1 MAAKNETATT
11 ESDSIVL
18 SEKDDSKCCCCPCR
32 HGKKVAH
39 NPHYTPHNERSCTN
53 LLCLVFYIVAMIV
66 WIVIGSMAFQYGTP
80 DILNHAMDSHGN
92 ICGINGSDTH
102 TVTAADGTAK
112 QVTNKFEYKKGSK
125 GEETGGTAPFNLGK
139 AKYGTFPRLATDL
152 INQADK
158 LSKPKELKFTQICV
172 DKCPEAGDIVCNYF
186 FLAKYEKALK
196 SPNNPVDNK
205 LVRSFMRVTSGVT
218 RAVAQV
224 SPYFL
229 EKACGIYKDD
239 EYDMCLD
246 SFVHCDSTAAPS
258 TPILGRCVPYLKT
271 NPEVETQRCIEPL
284 TDTVCNPADESTWNE
299 TGADSDFNTEC
310 MLSTDDAK
318 YYKARYIPRAV
329 QNKKYKET
337 VVYDFKLSDE
347 ANKYCVRM
355 EKKELQI
362 AEVIPQMQYL
372 SGLTAIAGTIAQYM
386 GDIRTAWYVVLASGL
401 IFPLVFSF
409 VYTLF
414 MRFCAGC
421 MVWLALILFIMLTIA
436 LGIVS
441 LLKGGALDISM
452 VDSALAVG
460 GQAAA
465 SSYSF
470 TGASEDHG
478 IYYKIIGWVLLAGA
492 LICVCLCIFM
502 RKVIASAIH
511 IIKTAATALG
521 ANFTLTL
528 FPIISFAGI
537 AATGAVFIV
546 IGILLLT
553 AGNITEQAM
562 GNSTVNSTSAV
573 ALALMD
579 ANKPQMLESFS
590 LLNYFMIFD
599 LFMFLWTTEFIQAI
613 GVMVIGGTIS
623 HWYFATTDGSVKPTK
638 EHHGQSHPCC
648 CAWYIALR
656 FHIGSAAFG
665 SFIIAVVNLIRAAFE
680 YVDHQMKNSGVE
692 NRAMKCLRCMIGCC
706 LACLAKCIRFISKN
720 SYIHTSIK
728 GDAFCFAAVRSYR
741 LIFTHLL
748 SFGATNM
755 ITEILMVVGK
765 IMVCCASMLFSYSW
779 IQYTPKF
786 SEKTSPDYLSSTL
799 FISIIVLTL
808 AYLVAESFFNVF
820 NVAIDTIL
828 MSYCMDLDSPPVGVA
843 SRAIVEENMQK
854 LGKSKTQGDAPVA
867 DKPGWFSANE
877 NKKDGFI
884 ARCC

>member
-1 MAAKNETATT
+1 
-11 ESDSIVL
+11 
-18 SEKDDSKCCCCPCR
+18 
-32 HGKKVAH
+32 
-39 NPHYTPHNERSCTN
+39 
-53 LLCLVFYIVAMIV
+53 
-66 WIVIGSMAFQYGTP
+66 
-80 DILNHAMDSHGN
+80 MDSHGN
-92 ICGINGSDTH
+92 ICGIDGSNVH
-102 TVTAADGTAK
+102 KVTTADGI
-112 QVTNKFEYKKGSK
+112 VDKKNTFKYSKDSK
-125 GEETGGTAPFNLGK
+125 GKESGGTAPLDLVK

-152 INQADK
+152 VNQADK
-158 LSKPKELKFTQICV
+158 LTKPQDLKFTQLCV

-186 FLAKYEKALK
+186 FLAKWETTLK
-196 SPNNPVDNK
+196 TANNPVDSAM
-205 LVRSFMRVTSGVT
+205 VRSFMRVTSGVT

-229 EKACGIYKDD
+229 EQACGIYEGD
-239 EYDMCLD
+239 EYQMCLD

-284 TDTVCNPADESTWNE
+284 TNTVCDPKDKSTWNE

-310 MLSTDDAK
+310 MLNTDDAK
-318 YYKARYIPRAV
+318 YYKARYIPVAV
-329 QNKKYKET
+329 PDKKT
-337 VVYDFKLSDE
+337 GVNDFKLNDE
-347 ANKYCVRM
+347 GDKYCVRM
-355 EKKELQI
+355 EKKQLQI

-372 SGLTAIAGTIAQYM
+372 TGLTAIAGTIAQYM
-386 GDIRTAWYVVLASGL
+386 GDIKTAWYVVFAAGL

-421 MVWLALILFIMLTIA
+421 MVWLALVLFIMLTIA

-441 LLKGGALDISM
+441 LLKGGALDIGL

-478 IYYKIIGWVLLAGA
+478 IYYKIIGWVLLAAA
-492 LICVCLCIFM
+492 LVCVCLCVFM
-502 RKVIASAIH
+502 RKTIASAIH
-511 IIKTAATALG
+511 IIQTAATALG

-613 GVMVIGGTIS
+613 GMMVVGGTIS

-656 FHIGSAAFG
+656 FHMGSAAFG
-665 SFIIAVVNLIRAAFE
+665 SFIIALVNLVRAAFE
-680 YVDHQMKNSGVE
+680 YVDHQMKQHGGDSRGI
-692 NRAMKCLRCMIGCC
+692 RCLRCMIGCC

-741 LIFTHLL
+741 LIFKHLL
-748 SFGATNM
+748 SFGATNL

-765 IMVCCASMLFSYSW
+765 IMVCCASMLFSYTW

-786 SEKTSPDYLSSTL
+786 SEKASPDYLSSTL

-828 MSYCMDLDSPPVGVA
+828 MSYCMVSRRRLLEWCCFVDGVLTLFGGFL
-843 SRAIVEENMQK
+843 SLIIIVVVVLFRILIHHQLVLQVVQLWKKTCKNWVNQK
-854 LGKSKTQGDAPVA
+854 RRELFQLPTNQDGLVPMKTKKMVSLLAAVKSYLLCTLVA
-867 DKPGWFSANE
+867 HLSESCERQHFSN
-877 NKKDGFI
+877 
-884 ARCC
+884 

>member
-1 MAAKNETATT
+1 
-11 ESDSIVL
+11 
-18 SEKDDSKCCCCPCR
+18 
-32 HGKKVAH
+32 
-39 NPHYTPHNERSCTN
+39 
-53 LLCLVFYIVAMIV
+53 
-66 WIVIGSMAFQYGTP
+66 
-80 DILNHAMDSHGN
+80 MDSHGN
-92 ICGINGSDTH
+92 ICGIDGSNVH
-102 TVTAADGTAK
+102 KVTTADGI
-112 QVTNKFEYKKGSK
+112 VDKKNTFKYSKDSK
-125 GEETGGTAPFNLGK
+125 GKESGGTAPLDLVK

-152 INQADK
+152 VNQADK
-158 LSKPKELKFTQICV
+158 LTSPQDLKFTQLCV

-186 FLAKYEKALK
+186 FLAKWETDLK
-196 SPNNPVDNK
+196 TANNPVDSP

-229 EKACGIYKDD
+229 EQACGIYEGD
-239 EYDMCLD
+239 EYQMCLD

-284 TDTVCNPADESTWNE
+284 TNTVCDPKDKSTWNE

-310 MLSTDDAK
+310 MLNTDDAK
-318 YYKARYIPRAV
+318 YYKARYIPVAV
-329 QNKKYKET
+329 PDKKT
-337 VVYDFKLSDE
+337 GVNDFKLNDE
-347 ANKYCVRM
+347 GDKYCVRM
-355 EKKELQI
+355 EKKQLQI

-372 SGLTAIAGTIAQYM
+372 TGLTAIAGTIAQYM
-386 GDIRTAWYVVLASGL
+386 GDIKTAWYVVFAAGL

-421 MVWLALILFIMLTIA
+421 MVWLALVLFIMLTIA

-441 LLKGGALDISM
+441 LLKGGALDIGL

-478 IYYKIIGWVLLAGA
+478 IYYKIIGWVLLAAA
-492 LICVCLCIFM
+492 LICVCLCVFV
-502 RKVIASAIH
+502 RKTIASAIH
-511 IIKTAATALG
+511 IIQTAATALG

-613 GVMVIGGTIS
+613 GMMVVGGTIS

-656 FHIGSAAFG
+656 FHMGSAAFG
-665 SFIIAVVNLIRAAFE
+665 SFIIALVNLVRAAFE
-680 YVDHQMKNSGVE
+680 YVDHQMKQHGGDS
-692 NRAMKCLRCMIGCC
+692 RAIRCLRCMVGCC

-741 LIFTHLL
+741 LIFKHLL
-748 SFGATNM
+748 SFGATNL

-765 IMVCCASMLFSYSW
+765 IMVCCASMLFSYTW

-786 SEKTSPDYLSSTL
+786 SEKASPDYLSSTL

-828 MSYCMDLDSPPVGVA
+828 MSYCMVSRRRLLEWCCFVDGVLTLFGGFL
-843 SRAIVEENMQK
+843 SLIIIVVVVLFRILIHHQLVLQVVQLWKKTCKNWVNQK
-854 LGKSKTQGDAPVA
+854 RRELFQLPTNQDGLVPMKTKKMVSLLAAVKSYLLCTLVA
-867 DKPGWFSANE
+867 HLSESCERQHFSN
-877 NKKDGFI
+877 
-884 ARCC
+884 

>member
-1 MAAKNETATT
+1 M
-11 ESDSIVL
+11 ESDSVVL

-32 HGKKVAH
+32 HGKKVEH
-39 NPHYTPHNERSCTN
+39 NPHYTPHNERGCTN

-66 WIVIGSMAFQYGTP
+66 WIVIGSMSFQYGTP

-92 ICGINGSDTH
+92 ICGVEGSNTH
-102 TVTAADGTAK
+102 MVTAADGTTK
-112 QVTNKFEYKKGSK
+112 EVTNEFKYTTGSN
-125 GEETGGTAPFNLGK
+125 GEETGGTAPSNLGK

-158 LSKPKELKFTQICV
+158 LTKPKELKFTQICV

-186 FLAKYEKALK
+186 FLAKYQGTDPLDLD
-196 SPNNPVDNK
+196 SPNNPVKSDM
-205 LVRSFMRVTSGVT
+205 VRSFMRATSGVT

-229 EKACGIYKDD
+229 EQACGIYKKKK
-239 EYDMCLD
+239 EYEMCLD

-258 TPILGRCVPYLKT
+258 TNILGRCVPYLKT

-284 TDTVCNPADESTWNE
+284 TDTECNPDDASTWNE

-318 YYKARYIPRAV
+318 YYKARYIPVAV

-337 VVYDFKLSDE
+337 VVYDYKLSDE

-355 EKKELQI
+355 EKKQLQI

-386 GDIRTAWYVVLASGL
+386 GDIRTAWYVVFAAGL

-421 MVWLALILFIMLTIA
+421 MVWLALILFIILTIA

-441 LLKGGALDISM
+441 LLKGGALDIGL

-470 TGASEDHG
+470 TGASEDHA

-492 LICVCLCIFM
+492 LICVCLCVFM
-502 RKVIASAIH
+502 RKTIASAIH
-511 IIKTAATALG
+511 IIQTAATALG

-553 AGNITEQAM
+553 AGNITEQAL
-562 GNSTVNSTSAV
+562 GSSTGNSTSAV

-613 GVMVIGGTIS
+613 GMMVVGGTIS

-656 FHIGSAAFG
+656 FHMGSAAFG

-680 YVDHQMKNSGVE
+680 YVDHQMKQHGGDS
-692 NRAMKCLRCMIGCC
+692 RAMKCLRCMIGCC

-741 LIFTHLL
+741 LIFKHLL

-786 SEKTSPDYLSSTL
+786 SQKTSPDYLSSTL

-854 LGKSKTQGDAPVA
+854 LGKSKTEGTVTVA